1 MARFVK
7 PKVLM
12 VSAEVE
18 PFAKT
23 GGLGDVVGSLPKA
36 LNNIKMNTKVIMPL
50 YNKIAH
56 KYRKKMKYLGYI
68 YVDLGWRHQYC
79 GIYSLR
85 YQYVTYY
92 FVDNEFYF
100 NRDEIY
106 DELELEKF
114 AFLDVACFEVAKYI
128 KFKPD
133 YIHIHDWHTGA
144 VAALLHDHYHKD
156 PFFAKTKCVY
166 TIHNLAYQGIFPKGR
181 VLDLLPLDYTKYEN
195 TETINLMALGIQY
208 ANKVTT
214 VSPSYANEILS
225 DQYGEG
231 LQYLLRHES
240 NKLSGILNGID
251 GRVYGCNTDK
261 LIDFRFDKEN
271 YKEGKRENKKALLEQ
286 LKFNVEESIDV
297 PLIAIISRLA
307 FQKGMDLLLN
317 ILDGLLKENV
327 RVVLLGSGDKGLE
340 KAFDSF
346 GYYRQDKFRAVL
358 KFDNTLAH
366 KIYAASDL
374 FLMPSAFE
382 PCGLA
387 QMICLRYGTLP
398 LVRACGGLK
407 DSIVPFNEY
416 TLEGNG
422 FSFENY
428 SSHDFYHTIMYALSV
443 YNRKE
448 LWDKVIHNGFECN
461 FSWENSAYK
470 YKELYESC

>member
-1 MARFVK
+1 MSK
-7 PKVLM
+7 MKILM
-12 VSAEVE
+12 VSSEVE

-36 LNNIKMNTKVIMPL
+36 LNDLDMDCRVIMPL
-50 YNKIAH
+50 YSKIAD
-56 KYRKKMKYLGYI
+56 KFKEKMKYLGYI
-68 YVDLGWRHQYC
+68 YINVGWRHQYC
-79 GIYSLR
+79 GVFSLK
-85 YQYVTYY
+85 YQDVIYY
-92 FVDNEFYF
+92 FIDNEFYY
-100 NRDEIY
+100 NRESLY
-106 DELELEKF
+106 DEMDLEKF
-114 AFLDVACFEVAKYI
+114 SFLDLAAFEVSKFV

-133 YIHIHDWHTGA
+133 VIHIHDWHTGA
-144 VAALLHDHYHKD
+144 IAALLHDCYSHQD
-156 PFFAKTKCVY
+156 FFKNTKTVY
-166 TIHNLAYQGIFPKGR
+166 TIHNLAYQGIFPKGK
-181 VLDLLPLDYTKYEN
+181 VLDLLPLDYSKYEN
-195 TETINLMALGIQY
+195 TDTINLMALGIQY

-214 VSPSYANEILS
+214 VSPTYANEILS
-225 DQYGEG
+225 DAYGEG

-251 GRVYGCNTDK
+251 GKSYGCDSDK
-261 LIDFRFDKEN
+261 LIAHRFNKEN
-271 YKEGKRENKKALLEQ
+271 YKEGKKENKRALLEE

-307 FQKGMDLLLN
+307 FQKGMDLILN
-317 ILDGLLKENV
+317 VLDGLLKENV

-340 KAFDSF
+340 KAFESF

-366 KIYAASDL
+366 KIYASSDL

-398 LVRACGGLK
+398 LVRSCGGLK

-416 TLEGNG
+416 TLQGNG

-428 SSHDFYHTIMYALSV
+428 NSHDFYHTIMYALSV
-443 YNRKE
+443 YHRKD
-448 LWDKVIHNGFECN
+448 LWDKVIQNGFESN